1 MCISF
6 FCTFAYLSELIW
18 LIKSYHTNIKS
29 NSDTKNTQMGIW
41 HMADN
46 ITTVYM
52 TKKKPFYQCAS
63 ICKALAS
70 LVKQLCSTAP
80 FHHEK
85 QKDEHK

>member
-1 MCISF
+1 
-6 FCTFAYLSELIW
+6 
-18 LIKSYHTNIKS
+18 
-29 NSDTKNTQMGIW
+29 MGIW